1 MSNNQVAD
9 LVRVTSSSS
18 ARYGE
23 KPWHRLAVRLHLEG
37 WPNHDISNEWRQPM
51 ADIAEV
57 ITSKE
62 GKAEIAKVLADD
74 EKVVTKILEAAG
86 IDSIYTLIRL
96 RDGAKTE
103 SVRYNAAKTLL
114 EQGQGK
120 PLAKI
125 QQINDE
131 ISKDPQAEAEKIR
144 EELLLQQQTK
154 QA

>member
-9 LVRVTSSSS
+9 LIRVTSSSS
-18 ARYGE
+18 AQYGE

-37 WPNHDISNEWRQPM
+37 WPNHDIANELRQPV

-57 ITSKE
+57 ITTKD
-62 GKAEIAKVLADD
+62 GKKEIAKALEED
-74 EKVVTKILEAAG
+74 EKVVVKILEAAG

-114 EQGQGK
+114 EHGQGK

-125 QQINDE
+125 QQINE
-131 ISKDPQAEAEKIR
+131 EFSRDPQAEAEKIR
-144 EELLLQQQTK
+144 EELLLRQQTK